1 MPETNN
7 PGQSTEQQA
16 TGSAAEAVQPDAA
29 EPVQP
34 ESVQPESVEPEPTP
48 PASAATDAGSTQGA
62 SSRAVFRVSPVAS
75 LFVLFLLVCMTPV
88 AAGPYQIL
96 LVLYLVPILLLG
108 WIVRTKTVAD
118 QDGLTA
124 RTLFRSRHIGW
135 DELRGIKLLGRTRTL
150 AVLAD
155 DSEVRLPEVRV
166 RHLAQLA
173 QLSGGRLPDP
183 TAPAA
188 PTSTP
193 AEPATTAAT
202 VKPATVEPA
211 TANSPTADAATAD
224 APTSEATAEPES
236 TP

>member
-7 PGQSTEQQA
+7 PGQPTEQQA
-16 TGSAAEAVQPDAA
+16 AGSAA

-34 ESVQPESVEPEPTP
+34 AATDPVQPEQPEPEPVQP
-48 PASAATDAGSTQGA
+48 EPVQPEPEPAASPATDAGSTQEA
-62 SSRAVFRVSPVAS
+62 APRAVFRVSPVAS

-88 AAGPYQIL
+88 AAGPYQVL
-96 LVLYLVPILLLG
+96 LVLYLIPILLLG

-118 QDGLTA
+118 EAGLTA
-124 RTLFRSRHIGW
+124 RTLFRSRHVGW
-135 DELRGIKLLGRTRTL
+135 DDLRGIKLLGRNRTL

-173 QLSGGRLPDP
+173 HLSGGRLPDP
-183 TAPAA
+183 TATAPASPDSATPDSPA
-188 PTSTP
+188 PAS
-193 AEPATTAAT
+193 
-202 VKPATVEPA
+202 
-211 TANSPTADAATAD
+211 
-224 APTSEATAEPES
+224 PTSEDQAPEATPDPES